1 MPRSHHPGLATHPGP
16 PQPVPYRDG
25 DAALT
30 YGRQTV
36 SGPHCSSGGEVR
48 HVYPDAMEL
57 GGQRRSGAG
66 FGIMGGIIGLLG
78 FSGALLAAY
87 FIFTSLTKK
96 LIISELFFLFVFLI
110 AVFIFLCAA
119 VAAFRL
125 DLFSYRDEPI
135 LFNRASRKL
144 HIFRRRFKWTRP
156 FSRWPVVIDSY
167 DWDCVRGEVKGGAVL
182 MGTVPT
188 TRFQLYLAIADR
200 PGSDTIIDRVPVGG
214 PSLGKD
220 HFQPLWEHIRQ
231 YMEADG
237 PPLQAGDSLSRHTQF
252 SHRMAWSADFSFLDP
267 DYKNQVP
274 SRFDRIFFTTLSLLA
289 FPFTFWMGLF
299 TWLSQLSGRDPWWP
313 DDVLAAAGGPPLSEP
328 AALALRPAVPPAGP
342 AG

>member
-1 MPRSHHPGLATHPGP
+1 MSL
-16 PQPVPYRDG
+16 V
-25 DAALT
+25 
-30 YGRQTV
+30 
-36 SGPHCSSGGEVR
+36 
-48 HVYPDAMEL
+48 
-57 GGQRRSGAG
+57 
-66 FGIMGGIIGLLG
+66 II
-78 FSGALLAAY
+78 AIA
-87 FIFTSLTKK
+87 
-96 LIISELFFLFVFLI
+96 FVF
-110 AVFIFLCAA
+110 AA
-119 VAAFRL
+119 TMGRL

-252 SHRMAWSADFSFLDP
+252 SHRMAWSAGFFFLDP

-274 SRFDRIFFTTLSLLA
+274 SRLGRAIGITTNLLIAPFAMIPGLLA
-289 FPFTFWMGLF
+289 
-299 TWLSQLSGRDPWWP
+299 WLSGLSGRDPWWP

-328 AALALRPAVPPAGP
+328 AALALRPAVPTAGQV
-342 AG
+342 G

>member
-1 MPRSHHPGLATHPGP
+1 M
-16 PQPVPYRDG
+16 
-25 DAALT
+25 
-30 YGRQTV
+30 
-36 SGPHCSSGGEVR
+36 
-48 HVYPDAMEL
+48 
-57 GGQRRSGAG
+57 
-66 FGIMGGIIGLLG
+66 
-78 FSGALLAAY
+78 FSALLLQTFGQITKFWRVDAFDIA
-87 FIFTSLTKK
+87 FLLLSFFSICIFGCVAV
-96 LIISELFFLFVFLI
+96 VFG
-110 AVFIFLCAA
+110 
-119 VAAFRL
+119 RL

-156 FSRWPVVIDSY
+156 FSRWPVVIDTY

-200 PGSDTIIDRVPVGG
+200 PGSDTIIDRVPVGS

-252 SHRMAWSADFSFLDP
+252 SHRMAWAAGFFFLDP

-274 SRFDRIFFTTLSLLA
+274 SRLGRAIGITTNLLIAPFAMIPGLLA
-289 FPFTFWMGLF
+289 
-299 TWLSQLSGRDPWWP
+299 WLSGLSGRDPWWP

-328 AALALRPAVPPAGP
+328 AALALRPAAPPARQVG
-342 AG
+342 